1 MYFEVR
7 TIGFSDELEVGMRVR
22 GKSRERIQMSSL
34 LTQVREP
41 LLHKPLWHTGTF
53 KAPGA

>member
-7 TIGFSDELEVGMRVR
+7 TIGFIDELEVGMRVR

-34 LTQVREP
+34 LTQVWEP
-41 LLHKPLWHTGTF
+41 LLHKSLWHTGSF